1 MINIPVGIKFANPE
15 YFYLLLLIPI
25 FIAWYVYK
33 ELKQNVAMK
42 VPTFAGFAKS
52 KKSLRIYLRHSL
64 LIFRLLA
71 FSAIVVALARPQTSS
86 SMEKISSSGIDI
98 VVSLDVST
106 SMLAEDFKP
115 NRIEAAKNQ
124 AIDFIDK
131 RPNDRLGLV
140 VFAAESFTQCPI
152 TVDHTVL
159 KNLVS
164 AVTSG
169 MVEDGTA
176 IGMGLATAV
185 TRLKESKAKSKVII
199 LLTDGVNNTGIIAP
213 LTAAEI
219 AKTFGIRVYTIGV
232 GTRGTAPYPIKTSF
246 GVQYRNVEVQ
256 IDDDLLKNIAKMTGG
271 KYFRATN
278 NKGLNDIY
286 SEIDT
291 LEKTKI
297 DVAVYSKKKEEYHQ
311 FAMFAMIFLLIELI
325 GRYTFFRTLP

>member
-1 MINIPVGIKFANPE
+1 MIFIPEGIKFANPD

-25 FIAWYVYK
+25 LIAWYVYR
-33 ELKQNVAMK
+33 EIKQNVGLK
-42 VPTFAGFAKS
+42 IPTFGGFAKS
-52 KKSLRIYLRHSL
+52 KKSLRIYLRHCL
-64 LIFRLLA
+64 LLLRILA

-86 SMEKISSSGIDI
+86 SMETISSSGIDI
-98 VVSLDVST
+98 IVSLDVST

-115 NRIEAAKNQ
+115 NRIEAAKKQ
-124 AIDFIDK
+124 AIEFIDK

-140 VFAAESFTQCPI
+140 VFAGESFTQCPI
-152 TVDHTVL
+152 TVDHVVL

-164 AVTSG
+164 TVTSG

-219 AKTFGIRVYTIGV
+219 AKTFGVRVYTIGV
-232 GTRGTAPYPIKTSF
+232 GSHGTAPYPVKTSF
-246 GVQYRNVEVQ
+246 GTQYRNVEVQ
-256 IDDDLLKNIAKMTGG
+256 IDDALLTDIAKMTGG

-286 SEIDT
+286 SEIDE

-297 DVAVYSKKKEEYHQ
+297 NVAVFSKKHEEYHI
-311 FAMFAMIFLLIELI
+311 FALLALIIFLSEII